1 MAYYIRVLPTCPDP
15 DQIFPVL
22 VAVGQGLIFIAL
34 MFVLWMH
41 VVAAWTPVANPALLA
56 FVAGLV
62 FALPGI
68 RCGFAK
74 FREGVLII

>member
-1 MAYYIRVLPTCPDP
+1 MWPSYVCVLPWCPAHP
-15 DQIFPVL
+15 PRSAFPPRPQVFPVL

-68 RCGFAK
+68 R
-74 FREGVLII
+74 